1 MLRFEPQPVAGQ
13 QHHGNSKFPLMLV
26 ADGEALLQDLREQSA
41 VLMEQLAIHG
51 AILFRGCGVSEAQAF
66 DDFVAGFG
74 LPNFPYDES
83 LSNAVRHNR
92 TPRVFTAN
100 EAPQKVEIFL
110 HHEMAQTPYFP
121 SHLFFFC
128 EQAAASGGA
137 TPLCRSDVLL
147 NILSEQLPGFV
158 ARCRQHGARYSL
170 TMPAEADASSG
181 QGRSWRQT
189 LNVAS
194 KEAAEARLAALEY
207 EWQWLRDDAIRTTTP
222 ALSLIRQAPS
232 GREVFFNQLIAAF
245 CGWQDQRNESTR
257 SVTYGDGSAFDDA
270 DVQSAVEIAYE
281 LAFDLPWESG
291 DVALIDNYQVMHG
304 RRPFQGQRS
313 VLASLCLDSLPG

>member
-147 NILSEQLPGFV
+147 NILSEHLPGFV
-158 ARCRQHGARYSL
+158 ARCS
-170 TMPAEADASSG
+170 
-181 QGRSWRQT
+181 
-189 LNVAS
+189 
-194 KEAAEARLAALEY
+194 
-207 EWQWLRDDAIRTTTP
+207 
-222 ALSLIRQAPS
+222 
-232 GREVFFNQLIAAF
+232 
-245 CGWQDQRNESTR
+245 
-257 SVTYGDGSAFDDA
+257 
-270 DVQSAVEIAYE
+270 
-281 LAFDLPWESG
+281 
-291 DVALIDNYQVMHG
+291 
-304 RRPFQGQRS
+304 
-313 VLASLCLDSLPG
+313 

>member
-1 MLRFEPQPVAGQ
+1 MLRLEQQPVAGQ
-13 QHHGNSKFPLMLV
+13 QHHSDDDFPLVMV
-26 ADGEALLQDLREQSA
+26 AEGPVSQQDLNEQ
-41 VLMEQLAIHG
+41 VPMLAEKLATHG
-51 AILFRGCGVSEAQAF
+51 AILFRGCGVTDAQAF

-100 EAPQKVEIFL
+100 EAPQNVEIFL

-128 EQAAASGGA
+128 EQAAEWGGA

-147 NILSEQLPGFV
+147 HKLADRLPGFV
-158 ARCRQHGARYSL
+158 ARCRARGARYSL
-170 TMPAEADASSG
+170 TMPAEADAASG

-189 LNVAS
+189 LNVES
-194 KEAAEARLAALEY
+194 KEAAEVRLASLEY
-207 EWQWLRDDAIRTTTP
+207 EWQWLPGDAIRATTP
-222 ALSLIRQAPS
+222 ALPLIRHAPS
-232 GREVFFNQLIAAF
+232 SKEVFFNQLIAAF
-245 CGWQDQRNESTR
+245 CGWRDLRNEGTR
-257 SVTYGDGSAFDDA
+257 SVTYGDGSAFDDD

-281 LAFDLPWESG
+281 QVFDLLWRSG

-304 RRPFQGQRS
+304 RRPFRGQRS

>member
-1 MLRFEPQPVAGQ
+1 MKFEPQPVTGQ
-13 QHHGNSKFPLMLV
+13 QRHGDAEFPLVLV
-26 ADGEALLQDLREQSA
+26 AEGPMSQQDLSVQSA
-41 VLMEQLAIHG
+41 ALIEHLATHG
-51 AILFRGCGVSEAQAF
+51 AILFRGCELEDAQAF

-74 LPNFPYDES
+74 LSNFAYDES

-100 EAPQKVEIFL
+100 EAPQDVEIFL

-128 EQAAASGGA
+128 EQVAAAGGA

-147 NILSEQLPGFV
+147 EKLVQHLPEFV
-158 ARCRQHGARYSL
+158 ARCRAQGARYAL
-170 TMPAEADASSG
+170 NMPPEADATSG

-189 LNVAS
+189 LNVDT
-194 KEAAEARLAALEY
+194 KEAAEARLATLEY
-207 EWQWLRDDAIRTTTP
+207 DWQWLPDDSIRTISP
-222 ALSLIRQAPS
+222 PLSLIRHTPS
-232 GREVFFNQLIAAF
+232 GNEVFFNQLIAAF
-245 CGWQDQRNESTR
+245 RGWQDQRNEGIR

-270 DVQSAVEIAYE
+270 DVQLVVEIAYD
-281 LAFDLPWESG
+281 LVFDLPWDSG

-304 RRPFQGQRS
+304 RRPFSGNRS
-313 VLASLCLDSLPG
+313 VLASLCLDSASA

>member
-1 MLRFEPQPVAGQ
+1 MLRFQPQPVTGQ
-13 QHHGNSKFPLMLV
+13 QRHADAVFPLVLA
-26 ADGEALLQDLREQSA
+26 ADGPVSQRDFRAEST
-41 VLMEQLAIHG
+41 VLMEQLATYG
-51 AILFRGCGVSEAQAF
+51 AILFRGCGVTDAQAF

-74 LPNFPYDES
+74 LSNFPYDES

-100 EAPQKVEIFL
+100 EAPQDVEIFL

-121 SHLFFFC
+121 SHLFFYC

-147 NILSEQLPGFV
+147 EKLTLYLPEFV
-158 ARCRQHGARYSL
+158 ARCRAHGARYSL
-170 TMPAEADASSG
+170 TMPAEADTTSG

-189 LNVAS
+189 LNVDA
-194 KEAAEARLAALEY
+194 KEAAETRLAALEY
-207 EWQWLRDDAIRTTTP
+207 EWQWLPDDAIRTTTP
-222 ALSLIRQAPS
+222 ALSLIRRAPS
-232 GREVFFNQLIAAF
+232 GNEVFFNQLIAAF
-245 CGWQDQRNESTR
+245 CGWQDQRNEDTR

-270 DVQSAVEIAYE
+270 DVQSALEIAYE
-281 LAFDLPWESG
+281 LVFDLHWESG

-304 RRPFQGQRS
+304 RRPFSGQRR
-313 VLASLCLDSLPG
+313 VLASLCLGSASV